1 MRRSTAFIA
10 LVPAVIEHRSGP
22 GQADAEI
29 AFWRGFIAWW
39 EREKDLPVPPRAWDA
54 LALARA
60 KAEASIEPRWRQA
73 RVRATLARGGAR
85 RVNRHWRQEATE

>member
-1 MRRSTAFIA
+1 MRLTSEAA
-10 LVPAVIEHRSGP
+10 YWMPAVTDLRP
-22 GQADAEI
+22 GDDPAEAEI
-29 AFWRGFIAWW
+29 AFWLGFIAWW

-73 RVRATLARGGAR
+73 RARTTLARGGAR
-85 RVNRHWRQEATE
+85 RVDRH